1 MYIHTATVGSAPTPD
16 HYAPQQKQQQG
27 HLQGQIQSPCS
38 IDDIN
43 VSNFCF
49 LYLFIC
55 ISEKHQS

>member
-43 VSNFCF
+43 VSNFLF
-49 LYLFIC
+49 LIFIYLYL
-55 ISEKHQS
+55 